1 MMYNV
6 YRLWT
11 VISLIKEVIMNDS
24 DTQQYI
30 QQLEHQVRDL
40 QSQHHKLLLEN
51 ATLDAIGDGI
61 LVVGR
66 DREIIRINAQ
76 FLDMWEITPAE
87 WEACEDYDDVKA
99 LMLDRLDTE
108 KNLLTPEKMLSPTS
122 DQLGLSD
129 IFLKSGRIFERYAGI
144 KQPSDEIIGYV
155 WSFRD
160 VTERRNG
167 EMELNRSQ
175 SFLRRIIRNI
185 PVVLFSFDMDGTIT
199 YSRGAALQRMGIAQG
214 EVVGTNILD
223 RNQEHQ
229 LIQDLEQSLQ
239 GRITARTH
247 QFGELFHEVYMG
259 PMIED
264 GEQIGVIGISMD
276 VTDQK
281 RAKEIIQIGKE
292 LQEAKQQAEDANL
305 AKSTFIANMSHELRT
320 PLNSIIGFSQFLV
333 HDQSL
338 NTDQRE
344 YVSLIMRS
352 SEQLL
357 TLINEILDMAKIESG
372 NIQLNNVDFDLVEL
386 IEGLDSI
393 YRAQIT
399 DKNIEFIAEIEQD
412 LPRYLWGDRNKIRQ
426 MLVNL
431 LSNAVKFTRAGTITL
446 RVWYDQGNPLSL
458 HFQVEDTGVGIAED
472 DLANLFEPFAQAD
485 SGRNMGSGTGLG
497 LAITHE
503 FCVLMDG
510 EITVDSELGEGTT
523 FTITVP
529 LESAKNT
536 VRPFP
541 ERATQIIGIQ
551 DTDQTYRI
559 LVVDDRW
566 ENRMML
572 SRMLSKTGF
581 EVREASDGRD
591 GIKQWKSWKP
601 DLIWMDMR
609 MPNMDGYEATRR
621 IRQSEGGDDVIIIAL
636 TASAF
641 EHDRERVLI
650 SGCNDFLAK
659 PFREANLYD
668 MLAHYLKIEFVY
680 ADQDDSE
687 KQIPSYE
694 EHDFSQISESI
705 YQQLKHAIAELNL
718 DKVKYLVSQFSED
731 HPELAKKILKHA
743 SEFDFDTLSEWIQ

>member
-1 MMYNV
+1 MTN
-6 YRLWT
+6 
-11 VISLIKEVIMNDS
+11 S

-40 QSQHHKLLLEN
+40 QEQHHKLLLEN

-66 DREIIRINAQ
+66 DREIIRINPQ
-76 FLDMWEITPAE
+76 FLDMWGISPAE
-87 WEACEDYDDVKA
+87 WEACQNYDDVKV
-99 LMLDRLDTE
+99 LMFDRLDTE
-108 KNLLTPEKMLSPTS
+108 KNLFTPEQMLSPTS

-129 IFLKSGRIFERYAGI
+129 IILKSGRTFERYAGI

-160 VTERRNG
+160 VTERRNA

-175 SFLRRIIRNI
+175 AFLMRIIRNF
-185 PVVLFSFDMDGTIT
+185 PVILFSFDMDGTIT
-199 YSRGAALQRMGIAQG
+199 YSRGAALQRMGIGQG
-214 EVVGTNILD
+214 ELVDQNILEQYQD
-223 RNQEHQ
+223 SEIVN
-229 LIQDLEQSLQ
+229 DLEQALQ
-239 GRITARTH
+239 GRVTARTH
-247 QFGELFHEVYMG
+247 QFEEVFHEVYMG
-259 PMIED
+259 PMVED
-264 GEQIGVIGISMD
+264 DEQIGVIGISID

-281 RAKEIIQIGKE
+281 RAEEIIQIGKE
-292 LQEAKQQAEDANL
+292 LQEAKQQAEEANL

-338 NTDQRE
+338 NTDQQE
-344 YVSLIMRS
+344 YVALIMRS

-372 NIQLNNVDFDLVEL
+372 NIQLNNVDFDLIEL

-399 DKNIEFIAEIEQD
+399 DKNIEFIAEIADD

-431 LSNAVKFTRAGTITL
+431 LSNAVKFTRAGAIAL
-446 RVWYDQGNPLSL
+446 RIWHDKDTPFLL
-458 HFQVEDTGVGIAED
+458 HFQVEDTGVGIAEE
-472 DLANLFEPFAQAD
+472 DLADLFEPFAQAG

-497 LAITHE
+497 LAITQE
-503 FCVLMDG
+503 FCNLMDG
-510 EITVDSELGEGTT
+510 DITVKSELGVGTI
-523 FTITVP
+523 FTIIIQ

-536 VRPFP
+536 VRPSTKRVP
-541 ERATQIIGIQ
+541 NIIGIQ
-551 DTDQTYRI
+551 DSNETYRI

-572 SRMLSKTGF
+572 TRMLSKTGF
-581 EVREASDGRD
+581 EVQEASDGRE
-591 GIKQWKSWKP
+591 GIKQWETWDP

-609 MPNMDGYEATRR
+609 MPNMDGYEATQR
-621 IRQSEGGDDVIIIAL
+621 IRQSEGGDDVVIIAL

-641 EHDRERVLI
+641 EQDRERVLI
-650 SGCNDFLAK
+650 AGCNDFLAK
-659 PFREANLYD
+659 PFREADMYD
-668 MLAHYLKIEFVY
+668 MLAHYLEIEFIY
-680 ADQDDSE
+680 ADQDDSA
-687 KQIPSYE
+687 KIASSDE
-694 EHDFSQISESI
+694 EHDFSQIPEDI
-705 YQQLKHAIAELNL
+705 RQQLKHAIAELNL
-718 DKVKYLVSQFSED
+718 DKVKYLVGQFSAE

-743 SEFDFDTLSEWIQ
+743 TEFDFDTLSEWIQ